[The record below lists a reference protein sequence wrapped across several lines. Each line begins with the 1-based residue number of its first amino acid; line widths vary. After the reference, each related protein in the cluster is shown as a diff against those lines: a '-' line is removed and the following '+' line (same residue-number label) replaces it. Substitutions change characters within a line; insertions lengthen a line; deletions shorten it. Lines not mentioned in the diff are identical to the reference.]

1 MTTTAPV
8 PEIQVADV
16 DQETA
21 KEATEEEVGVGL
33 LVFVTYGC
41 LLLGGECRM
50 TLTYGTW
57 RCVFTITH

>member
-21 KEATEEEVGVGL
+21 KEETEEEVGDCNCDTWLSVSLQVL
-33 LVFVTYGC
+33 L
-41 LLLGGECRM
+41 
-50 TLTYGTW
+50 
-57 RCVFTITH
+57 